1 MSQPKRI
8 THQFLEAVQIADSRF
23 DRLYIPMLMLLG
35 IAYAGY
41 QAIQGD
47 WLELVLFAPGVVLM
61 FALAIV
67 RPLQRGLLRQRMNRR
82 HATYVA
88 LYGLYSAVFINLA
101 RALSHTE
108 PIGKQSGVFYA
119 LAILAAAFTVMLLR
133 ALATLTP
140 LGYRVFV
147 TKIPLWE
154 QALIAV
160 NEMIAAGL
168 LAAYV
173 GTTVLTHVLQPQ
185 VFTTRV
191 DVAYTAGITAMLVL
205 YYLGMQ
211 LMWIQRWNDWLS
223 QNRVWVR
230 LTRVVA
236 PLMLLV
242 MTMIIARRLIE
253 RAEPRTADLLDTA
266 GTDLSILS
274 LGAVAW
280 LVILILIFLVYTGR
294 RGLRQRFLPDDLLER
309 VPTIIARFLR
319 SISDM
324 DMLLIIVLLGTFVP
338 AYLFLLGDPGGI
350 IGTLRGQIL
359 ERGSA
364 LIETS
369 EQALALVFAIPFYGL
384 AVALLALYAY
394 VFSLP
399 SLSAQE
405 RDELVA
411 SLPVGFLIVLIIT
424 LYLFAIP
431 VSQVLT
437 EGRLPQLP
445 QDLGRILAF
454 NVLIPLALLYAH
466 YFLLVR
472 WPYGRGQARWR
483 EAHNLHL
490 LREQEQT
497 DRRIEALNGELD
509 TLDLAW
515 RDQTSPTEVN
525 GRFDTLFR
533 YMQLN
538 SLRDDLNMQRLQIV
552 ASRQQLTEVS
562 EAPVSI
568 AVARLPL
575 RVVSLGIPLLIAI
588 QIYQWAILNNGLREI
603 INTPN
608 ITVDQFFRII
618 LKQANF

>member
-1 MSQPKRI
+1 
-8 THQFLEAVQIADSRF
+8 
-23 DRLYIPMLMLLG
+23 
-35 IAYAGY
+35 
-41 QAIQGD
+41 
-47 WLELVLFAPGVVLM
+47 
-61 FALAIV
+61 
-67 RPLQRGLLRQRMNRR
+67 
-82 HATYVA
+82 
-88 LYGLYSAVFINLA
+88 
-101 RALSHTE
+101 
-108 PIGKQSGVFYA
+108 
-119 LAILAAAFTVMLLR
+119 
-133 ALATLTP
+133 
-140 LGYRVFV
+140 
-147 TKIPLWE
+147 
-154 QALIAV
+154 
-160 NEMIAAGL
+160 
-168 LAAYV
+168 
-173 GTTVLTHVLQPQ
+173 
-185 VFTTRV
+185 
-191 DVAYTAGITAMLVL
+191 
-205 YYLGMQ
+205 
-211 LMWIQRWNDWLS
+211 
-223 QNRVWVR
+223 
-230 LTRVVA
+230 
-236 PLMLLV
+236 
-242 MTMIIARRLIE
+242 
-253 RAEPRTADLLDTA
+253 LLDTA
-266 GTDLSILS
+266 GTDLAVLS

-309 VPTIIARFLR
+309 VPTMIARFLR

-454 NVLIPLALLYAH
+454 NVLIPLAMLYAH

-483 EAHNLHL
+483 EAQNLHL

-497 DRRIEALNGELD
+497 DRRIQALNGELD

-525 GRFDTLFR
+525 VRFDTLFR

-552 ASRQQLTEVS
+552 TARQQLTEVS

-588 QIYQWAILNNGLREI
+588 QIYQWAVLNNGLREI